1 MERSEHGNRFDTK
14 TDYLFQLLCFLKL
27 HTYTRVQVSIDIC
40 GVDYPSK
47 RFEVVYNL
55 LSTRYNSRIRV
66 QTYADEVNTNISGSQ
81 SISISRPVRARS
93 LGYVWCFFH
102 QSSGSTPYINRL
114 WFRGSSIT
122 KRPSSEWICRST
134 L

>member
-1 MERSEHGNRFDTK
+1 MNDPVSNTGNN
-14 TDYLFQLLCFLKL
+14 TDYPFQLLCFLKL

-40 GVDYPSK
+40 GVDHPSRK
-47 RFEVVYNL
+47 RRFEVVYNL
-55 LSTRYNSRIRV
+55 LSTPYNSRICV
-66 QTYADEVNTNISGSQ
+66 QPNRRSNTNIFGSK
-81 SISISRPVRARS
+81 SISINRPVGARS

-102 QSSGSTPYINRL
+102 QSFESTPYINRL

-122 KRPSSEWICRST
+122 KRPSSEWICGST